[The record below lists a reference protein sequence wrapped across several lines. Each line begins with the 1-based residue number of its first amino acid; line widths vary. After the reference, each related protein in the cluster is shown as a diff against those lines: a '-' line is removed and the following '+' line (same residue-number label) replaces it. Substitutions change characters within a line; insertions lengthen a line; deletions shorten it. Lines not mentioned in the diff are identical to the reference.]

1 MDSKG
6 ATKFGLHPT
15 PEGPFREG
23 NDLSAVRC
31 KSILRSKVAQPVW
44 FFPYMPQSDQ
54 GTLRQSWLSF
64 YKTARYHIFRT
75 AVHQDQFYCSRSLTS
90 LGTIFVMSVLFFMQM
105 QLFRPTRRTC
115 QPRRFNGPTVSLEL
129 I

>member
-1 MDSKG
+1 MRNLTLDHLLLKLVTNVSVSSAPVVSKLLMG
-6 ATKFGLHPT
+6 SAGVTKFGLHPT

-54 GTLRQSWLSF
+54 GTLRQS
-64 YKTARYHIFRT
+64 
-75 AVHQDQFYCSRSLTS
+75 
-90 LGTIFVMSVLFFMQM
+90 G
-105 QLFRPTRRTC
+105 
-115 QPRRFNGPTVSLEL
+115 
-129 I
+129 